1 MPDTYHDPYD
11 VITPP
16 ERGVSIAEHTFTL
29 RPLTIGQ
36 IPPLMRALKQISG
49 GLESGSLPF
58 DIGNLDAAQTVALF
72 ADHGE
77 AMIDIVTIASGQPL
91 EVIAA
96 GTIDEFIDLFA
107 QIIEVNH
114 DFFVQRVLP
123 QFLATLQR
131 VRAKAATPATAGRGP
146 IPLRR

>member
-1 MPDTYHDPYD
+1 MPDTDNLD
-11 VITPP
+11 VIAPP
-16 ERGVSIAEHTFTL
+16 VRTVRIGEAEFEL

-36 IPPLMRALKQISG
+36 IPPLMRALKQIG
-49 GLESGSLPF
+49 GGVEGGSLPA
-58 DIGNLDAAQTVALF
+58 DLGSLDAAQTIALF

-96 GTIDEFIDLFA
+96 GTIDEFVDLFA
-107 QIIEVNH
+107 QVLEVNH

-131 VRAKAATPATAGRGP
+131 VRATAATPARAGRGP